1 MVSKGTNRSLFA
13 LEDRIKAREY
23 SKLMAFNS
31 ELFHHYPY
39 VKYMNPNRAPLGPED
54 IVFVNVDSS
63 MNYEKYKNIGS
74 ARKIAF
80 VHEFS
85 KDSIPFLKRCY
96 HIIYLNRLQ
105 EEVAKM
111 AGIRNAHTT
120 LPHHPFPTNL
130 IITNKQNKCAMCGMH
145 DGDFSTLLKDIE
157 TVVNEHGMNEIVCSF
172 CFSGDVSKYDAMV
185 RHAMD
190 IRGNLKEGVYL
201 TGLQQPE
208 TFVELKAFLNVYK
221 AFYVKSKTATWG
233 EIEKRISSGDQS
245 VLDETIGE
253 SMLCSYMRAY
263 GATVYGAEGHQ
274 YTASANGEKFDYKD
288 LADLVSK
295 IVAK

>member
-1 MVSKGTNRSLFA
+1 MVDKGTTRSLFA
-13 LEDRIKAREY
+13 LEDRIKAWDY

-39 VKYMNPNRAPLGPED
+39 VKYMNPSRAALGPDD

-105 EEVAKM
+105 EQVAKM
-111 AGIRNAHTT
+111 SGIRNAHTT
-120 LPHHPFPTNL
+120 LPHNPFPTNKT
-130 IITNKQNKCAMCGMH
+130 IQNKQNKCVMCGMH
-145 DGDFSTLLKDIE
+145 DGDFSTLLKDIN
-157 TVVNEHGMNEIVCSF
+157 TLANEHGIKEIVCAF
-172 CFSGDVSKYDAMV
+172 CFSGDNSKYDAMM

-190 IRGNLKEGVYL
+190 IRGSLKDGVYI
-201 TGLQQPE
+201 TGIHQPE

-221 AFYVKSKTATWG
+221 SFYVKSKTPSW
-233 EIEKRISSGDQS
+233 EDIEKRISSGDQS
-245 VLDETIGE
+245 VLDEIIGE

-263 GATVYGAEGHQ
+263 GATIYGAEGHQ
-274 YTASANGEKFDYKD
+274 YAASDNGERFDYKD
-288 LADLVSK
+288 LAEIVSK